1 MGSDHIGSRG
11 VGIGREGTSVVG
23 RGGLAVAGVIDIDLV
38 LVLVQHDEG
47 GVAEGEDEE
56 AVDNDEG
63 HWLWVGASESHD
75 RSLME
80 LGSSRPEESDEV
92 AVAKAFSTSFTIEEA
107 EERHRWQIIVDNE
120 TRSCCLIGPYESEEI
135 LLVCEGREEEDHGKG
150 LLRRQLNHSLHE
162 LVNLLERTPCVDP
175 STKSSRFSP
184 PPGVCSMIMATKA
197 GHALLP
203 NRPMAVAGPPME
215 LHRIWILSL
224 MPEDVQ
230 FRTLHVTIGSEKQL
244 KKLQSLV
251 AMHLISI
258 SRALTWK
265 CSILVSTGL

>member
-1 MGSDHIGSRG
+1 M
-11 VGIGREGTSVVG
+11 VVAALG
-23 RGGLAVAGVIDIDLV
+23 
-38 LVLVQHDEG
+38 EG
-47 GVAEGEDEE
+47 GAAEGEDEE
-56 AVDNDEG
+56 AFDNDER

-80 LGSSRPEESDEV
+80 LGSSRSEGSDEV
-92 AVAKAFSTSFTIEEA
+92 A
-107 EERHRWQIIVDNE
+107 IIVDNE
-120 TRSCCLIGPYESEEI
+120 TRSCCLIGPYGSEEI
-135 LLVCEGREEEDHGKG
+135 LLVCEGWWREEEDHGKG

-175 STKSSRFSP
+175 STSPLGFSP
-184 PPGVCSMIMATKA
+184 SRCLQYDHGNKSRSRPPAKSTHGSGRT
-197 GHALLP
+197 
-203 NRPMAVAGPPME
+203 PME
-215 LHRIWILSL
+215 LHRIWNLSL

-265 CSILVSTGL
+265 CSI

>member
-1 MGSDHIGSRG
+1 M
-11 VGIGREGTSVVG
+11 VVAALG
-23 RGGLAVAGVIDIDLV
+23 
-38 LVLVQHDEG
+38 EG
-47 GVAEGEDEE
+47 GAAEGEDEE
-56 AVDNDEG
+56 AFDNDER

-80 LGSSRPEESDEV
+80 LGSSRSEGSDEV
-92 AVAKAFSTSFTIEEA
+92 AIAKAFSTSFTIEEV
-107 EERHRWQIIVDNE
+107 EERHGWQIIVDNE
-120 TRSCCLIGPYESEEI
+120 TRSCCLIGPYGSEEI
-135 LLVCEGREEEDHGKG
+135 LLVCEGWWREEEDHGKG

-175 STKSSRFSP
+175 STSPLGFSP
-184 PPGVCSMIMATKA
+184 SRCLQYDHGNKSRSRPPAKSTHGSGRT
-197 GHALLP
+197 
-203 NRPMAVAGPPME
+203 PME
-215 LHRIWILSL
+215 LHRIWNLSL

-265 CSILVSTGL
+265 CSI